1 MKMIFLVDGDNNIGT
16 GLQGVEYLTPED
28 SILIFYQKTGLALSK
43 IQELCKNSKAN
54 IQYLESVKGG
64 KNSID
69 FQIITELGV
78 LIGRGEADYAYVI
91 SQDKGYEAAMS
102 ALQARYADTFRE
114 VALRPSIA
122 ACLRAFLLRA
132 TDLQELQAALV
143 REYGPLQG
151 RRAFEHLTELFQ
163 TAAKQ
168 QAASSAVR
176 TPPAAQT
183 ETVPVKRTRSRRR
196 KSSQENAKTA
206 PQPKTAEQPDVPAAA
221 AKQSPAAPL
230 TGEPAAAEKEQGKPV
245 KTNRSRRG
253 GRGQK
258 RKAPVEN

>member
-16 GLQGVEYLTPED
+16 GLQGVEYLTEED
-28 SILIFYQKTGLALSK
+28 SILIFYQKSGLALSK

-78 LIGRGEADYAYVI
+78 LVGRGEADYAYVI

-102 ALQARYADTFRE
+102 ALQARYASTFRE

-122 ACLRAFLLRA
+122 ACLRASLLRA
-132 TDLQELQAALV
+132 TDLQELQAALE
-143 REYGPLQG
+143 REYGSIQG
-151 RRAFEHLTELFQ
+151 RRAFQHLTELFQ
-163 TAAKQ
+163 TAGKQ
-168 QAASSAVR
+168 TAQTDR
-176 TPPAAQT
+176 TPPAAQPEQT
-183 ETVPVKRTRSRRR
+183 PVKRSRSRRR
-196 KSSQENAKTA
+196 KSSQEGAKTA
-206 PQPKTAEQPDVPAAA
+206 AQPKTPEAVPA
-221 AKQSPAAPL
+221 P
-230 TGEPAAAEKEQGKPV
+230 PAAAEPAAEKEPEKPGKIG
-245 KTNRSRRG
+245 RSRRG

-258 RKAPVEN
+258 RKVSAES

>member
-16 GLQGVEYLTPED
+16 GLQGAEYLTPED
-28 SILIFYQKTGLALSK
+28 SILVFYQKSGLALSR
-43 IQELCKNSKAN
+43 IQELCKNSKAK

-78 LIGRGEADYAYVI
+78 LIGRREADYAYVI
-91 SQDKGYEAAMS
+91 SQDRGYEAAIS

-114 VALRPSIA
+114 VALQPSIA
-122 ACLRAFLLRA
+122 ACLRASLLRA
-132 TDLQELQAALV
+132 KDLQELQAALT

-163 TAAKQ
+163 AAAKQ
-168 QAASSAVR
+168 TAAQAER
-176 TPPAAQT
+176 TPSPVPT

-196 KSSQENAKTA
+196 KSTQEGTKTA
-206 PQPKTAEQPDVPAAA
+206 SQPKPTEPPD
-221 AKQSPAAPL
+221 
-230 TGEPAAAEKEQGKPV
+230 AAAEIAQKSAALPAGDTAPGEREPAKPL
-245 KTNRSRRG
+245 KTNRSHRG

-258 RKAPVEN
+258 RKVPAEN